1 MPLIKGNALVIVLSH
16 ALEVII
22 TVVSTVAFFDLNT
35 GQYGHT
41 VFNKLKGLGTQAM
54 ALLHARVSR
63 AFLNERPA
71 TTFARNRFSIN

>member
-41 VFNKLKGLGTQAM
+41 VFNKLK
-54 ALLHARVSR
+54 
-63 AFLNERPA
+63 
-71 TTFARNRFSIN
+71 